1 MIYRKTTLC
10 AALLAASMSI
20 PLTISESAFGQDQ
33 SQYSYAEHTP
43 GAQLVAEASRSHE
56 AGMYA
61 AALSKYESAARWA
74 DKFAQFN
81 IGVMHLKGQ
90 GTEFDPVR
98 ALAWFQLAAERDYPM
113 MVSMVQDLEDM
124 LDDKAIRRA
133 ERIRVEE
140 LEPVYG
146 DDVAI
151 ERTHRRMQRDRRLA
165 TGSRLGF
172 AGFLRVVDR
181 NGFSRDGAEFYAEEK
196 WDFRNIVAIETQ
208 RMLELGDGRVELREL
223 ELDDDVPRDND

>member
-1 MIYRKTTLC
+1 MNNRTSLVC
-10 AALLAASMSI
+10 AAVLAAT
-20 PLTISESAFGQDQ
+20 LSASPNGSVLAQDQ

-43 GAQLVAEASRSHE
+43 GAQLVAEAGRSHE
-56 AGMYA
+56 AGQYA

-90 GTEFDPVR
+90 GTEFDPAR

-124 LDDKAIRRA
+124 VDDTTRRRA

-140 LEPVYG
+140 LEPVFG

-151 ERTHRRMQRDRRLA
+151 ERTQERMRRDRRLA
-165 TGSRLGF
+165 SGSRLGF
-172 AGFLRVVDR
+172 TGFLRVIDR
-181 NGFSRDGAEFYAEEK
+181 NGFSRDGAEFYDPEK

-208 RMLELGDGRVELREL
+208 RMLDLGDGRVELREL
-223 ELDDDVPRDND
+223 ELDKETPSDRD

>member
-1 MIYRKTTLC
+1 MNLKQTLLS
-10 AALLAASMSI
+10 AALAAALASSPLAA
-20 PLTISESAFGQDQ
+20 QDQ

-43 GAQLVAEASRSHE
+43 GAQLVAEAGRSHR
-56 AGMYA
+56 AGQYA
-61 AALSKYESAARWA
+61 SALSKYEAAARWA

-90 GTEFDPVR
+90 GTEFDPAR

-113 MVSMVQDLEDM
+113 MVSMVEE
-124 LDDKAIRRA
+124 LDAMIDDETRRRA
-133 ERIRVEE
+133 ERIRVDE

-146 DDVAI
+146 DEVAI

-172 AGFLRVVDR
+172 AGFLRIIDR
-181 NGFSRDGAEFYAEEK
+181 NGFSRDGAEFYAREK
-196 WDFRNIVAIETQ
+196 WDFRNVVAIETQ
-208 RMLELGDGRVELREL
+208 RMRELGDGRVELREL
-223 ELDDDVPRDND
+223 ELTDEESADAESERPD

>member
-1 MIYRKTTLC
+1 MKTIARFVATALAVAVCTTTL
-10 AALLAASMSI
+10 AQNDS
-20 PLTISESAFGQDQ
+20 PF
-33 SQYSYAEHTP
+33 SYAEHTP
-43 GAQLVAEASRSHE
+43 GARLVAEGKRAFE

-61 AALSKYESAARWA
+61 SALSKYEAAARWA

-81 IGVMHLKGQ
+81 IGVMHLQGKG
-90 GTEFDPVR
+90 TDFDPAR

-113 MVSMVQDLEDM
+113 MVTMVEDLEDM
-124 LDDKAIRRA
+124 VDDATKREA

-140 LEPVYG
+140 LEPEFG
-146 DDVAI
+146 DEVAI

-172 AGFLRVVDR
+172 AGFLRVIDT

-196 WDFRNIVAIETQ
+196 WDFRQIVAIETQ
-208 RMLELGDGRVELREL
+208 RMMDLGDGRVELREL
-223 ELDDDVPRDND
+223 ELDEEPQEP